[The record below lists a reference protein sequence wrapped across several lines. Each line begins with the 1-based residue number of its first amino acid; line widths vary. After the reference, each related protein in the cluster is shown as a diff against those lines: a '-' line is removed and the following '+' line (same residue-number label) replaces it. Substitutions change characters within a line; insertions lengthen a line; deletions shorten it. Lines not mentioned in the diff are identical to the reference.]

1 MGKAL
6 ELPNNIEMRNYRIT
20 NTSQL
25 KLWSVE
31 DQKLDRD
38 TSLSRGARTSTG
50 GRMEPQ
56 LSPVDSKEMD
66 VKDIEQQKPCKPWR
80 KPKKRRP

>member
-1 MGKAL
+1 
-6 ELPNNIEMRNYRIT
+6 MRNYRIT

-38 TSLSRGARTSTG
+38 TSLSRGGEGGGRASTA

-56 LSPVDSKEMD
+56 LGPVDSKEMD
-66 VKDIEQQKPCKPWR
+66 VKDIQEQQKSCKSWR
-80 KPKKRRP
+80 KPRKRRP